1 MVRKQCRCVNQC
13 ETISKT
19 VKNHIIISEMNKISS
34 NLVAS
39 LGFSRMQNGDNEYGK
54 IPGCDK
60 NSVVN

>member
-1 MVRKQCRCVNQC
+1 
-13 ETISKT
+13 
-19 VKNHIIISEMNKISS
+19 MNKISS

-39 LGFSRMQNGDNEYGK
+39 LEFSRMHNGDNEYGK